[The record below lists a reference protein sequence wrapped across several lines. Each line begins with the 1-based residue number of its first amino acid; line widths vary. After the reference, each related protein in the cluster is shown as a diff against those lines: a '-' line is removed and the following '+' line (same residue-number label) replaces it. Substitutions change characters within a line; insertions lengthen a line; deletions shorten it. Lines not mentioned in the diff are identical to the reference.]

1 MYELCYIS
9 NFELFLI
16 KLWSLSEPP
25 TVVVT
30 LPNYAVDFGR
40 QVALGC
46 TVTANPA
53 HTSVNWKKIKNGVS
67 TDIEMANSGKYSGS
81 SVSSP
86 SLVINNANLDDEASY
101 VCYATNSIGTGQSTS
116 TVLDV
121 VGSKYKQYGKK
132 GFNFYCIKK
141 KIKQS
146 FYFILLNTL
155 KYWIAKQEIFS
166 VYFSSLIKLLNVI
179 KESALVVSCKY
190 ALFVCLGLM
199 SLGPL
204 VAGK

>member
-1 MYELCYIS
+1 MQAISSEFLWFYLENKYFESLKNMFEIKKKKNDVRWKWKFNSYSTIIFIQNKCMNYVYIS

-121 VGSKYKQYGKK
+121 VGSKYKQ
-132 GFNFYCIKK
+132 
-141 KIKQS
+141 
-146 FYFILLNTL
+146 
-155 KYWIAKQEIFS
+155 
-166 VYFSSLIKLLNVI
+166 
-179 KESALVVSCKY
+179 
-190 ALFVCLGLM
+190 
-199 SLGPL
+199 
-204 VAGK
+204 